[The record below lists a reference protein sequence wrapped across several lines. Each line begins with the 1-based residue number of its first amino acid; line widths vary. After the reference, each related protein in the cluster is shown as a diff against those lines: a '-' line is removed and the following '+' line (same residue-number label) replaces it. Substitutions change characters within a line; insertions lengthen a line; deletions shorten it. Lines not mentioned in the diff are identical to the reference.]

1 MDIRIDKR
9 FQKDLRKLKDPK
21 LSKEVLNLIQK
32 VEGVKSLEGLN
43 GLKKLKGFE
52 SYYRIRIGLGLEG
65 NTLSFIRC
73 LHRKD
78 IYKFFPK

>member
-32 VEGVKSLEGLN
+32 VEGVKSLEGL
-43 GLKKLKGFE
+43 KKLKGFE
-52 SYYRIRIGLGLEG
+52 SYYRIRIGLELEG

-78 IYKFFPK
+78 IYQFFPK